1 MTFLGSRSGLEKLFR
16 RGTFSFISTENNNNK
31 NLTIFSVENVCERVS
46 QTALFFFYFP
56 IKQWRKEL
64 KRKIQNVFVFLFLE
78 SSCGVAC

>member
-1 MTFLGSRSGLEKLFR
+1 VALRNYSDEERFLSFLPKRNRKL
-16 RGTFSFISTENNNNK
+16 K
-31 NLTIFSVENVCERVS
+31 IFLVENVCERVS